1 MNLQQLRYV
10 ITVAKYGTF
19 REAAR
24 QLYMAQSSL
33 SSSIKDLEE
42 EYGIQIFERSKKG
55 IEITK
60 EGAMLLEFAD
70 QIVAQADQLDYRYL
84 RATENRRLFS
94 VSSQHYDF
102 ASEGFARLVSEKKEE
117 SLNFRFLETSTSKV
131 MEDVRDAVSEVG
143 FIYLNDFNGKVIK
156 QYLEAF
162 DLKFDPLIAFQPHVF
177 LSEFHPLAKQA
188 KISQEDLHPYP
199 VISFDQSKNST
210 LQLMEESIQVDQNAQ
225 RISASDRA
233 TVLNLLS
240 VTNGYLVGSG
250 LLKSNSQDHIVV
262 VPMDVDQKNTIGFI
276 YSKVRPLSAI
286 SKRYMEIVRELLK
299 GDHRIALTDK
309 LD

>member
-84 RATENRRLFS
+84 SATENRRLFS

-102 ASEGFARLVSEKKEE
+102 ASEGFARLVSEKIEE

-177 LSEFHPLAKQA
+177 LSESHPLAKQA

-250 LLKSNSQDHIVV
+250 LLKSNTQDHIVV

-276 YSKVRPLSAI
+276 YSKVRPLSKI
-286 SKRYMEIVRELLK
+286 SKRYMEIVRELLE
-299 GDHRIALTDK
+299 GDQRIELTDHV
-309 LD
+309 D

>member
-84 RATENRRLFS
+84 SATENRRLFS

-102 ASEGFARLVSEKKEE
+102 ASEGFSRLVSEKKEE

-177 LSEFHPLAKQA
+177 LSEFHPLAK
-188 KISQEDLHPYP
+188 KERITQEELHPYP

-250 LLKSNSQDHIVV
+250 LLKSNTQDHIVV

-276 YSKVRPLSAI
+276 YSKVRPLSKI
-286 SKRYMEIVRELLK
+286 SKRYMEIVRELLE
-299 GDHRIALTDK
+299 GDQRIELTDHV
-309 LD
+309 D

>member
-84 RATENRRLFS
+84 SATENRRLFS

-162 DLKFDPLIAFQPHVF
+162 DLKFDPHVF
-177 LSEFHPLAKQA
+177 LSESHPLAKQA

-250 LLKSNSQDHIVV
+250 LLKSNTQDHIVV

-276 YSKVRPLSAI
+276 YSKVRPLSKI
-286 SKRYMEIVRELLK
+286 SKRYMEIVRELLE
-299 GDHRIALTDK
+299 GDQRIELTDHV
-309 LD
+309 D

>member
-84 RATENRRLFS
+84 SATENRRLFS

-117 SLNFRFLETSTSKV
+117 SLNFRFLETSTSQV
-131 MEDVRDAVSEVG
+131 MEDVRAAVSDVG
-143 FIYLNDFNGKVIK
+143 FVYLNDFNGKVIK
-156 QYLEAF
+156 QYLEPF
-162 DLKFDPLIAFQPHVF
+162 DLDCAPLFAFQPHVF
-177 LSEFHPLAKQA
+177 LS
-188 KISQEDLHPYP
+188 D
-199 VISFDQSKNST
+199 FDS
-210 LQLMEESIQVDQNAQ
+210 
-225 RISASDRA
+225 
-233 TVLNLLS
+233 
-240 VTNGYLVGSG
+240 
-250 LLKSNSQDHIVV
+250 
-262 VPMDVDQKNTIGFI
+262 
-276 YSKVRPLSAI
+276 
-286 SKRYMEIVRELLK
+286 
-299 GDHRIALTDK
+299 
-309 LD
+309 

>member
-84 RATENRRLFS
+84 SATENRRLFS

-102 ASEGFARLVSEKKEE
+102 ASEGFDRLVSEKREE

-177 LSEFHPLAKQA
+177 LSESHPLAKQA

-250 LLKSNSQDHIVV
+250 LLKSNTQDHIVV

-276 YSKVRPLSAI
+276 YSKVRPLSKI
-286 SKRYMEIVRELLK
+286 SKRYMEIVRELLE
-299 GDHRIALTDK
+299 GDQRIELTDHV
-309 LD
+309 D